1 MLKRILAVLLCIVFC
16 VLSFSAGFTAFAASD
31 AEGYGLSAFTADLVK
46 LVRTYDQG
54 NSFISDE
61 YIEDV
66 VGDEADADSL
76 EDHLPLLF
84 EMQDG
89 GIGVFSDGITIVR
102 LQNKSAQL
110 QVQTPESAYTVTADS
125 EARFENGEYI
135 VPATEVLEAFGYTVE
150 PAAKNGAV
158 VYNAFQSKRLIVKA
172 TKQIDLQGATQCV
185 SGYKNLYILQYET
198 ENAARNAYQYYLT
211 CPEVVYAEPD
221 YIRVMQ
227 AEAENL
233 SLLPDK
239 DAGSLLY
246 PVREQAQS
254 WVSEQIG
261 FEDIKLELAER
272 VLPEIVVAV
281 LDSGVDTDHELLA
294 GRLLENHFNLSTTGD
309 PNSCE
314 DDYGHGT
321 HVTGILADNTLG
333 NVKIKPY
340 KVLNNQGKGPSS
352 LIAIAVDSAVA
363 DGADIINMSLS
374 GPGESQT
381 MTDSVN
387 AAVEKGVHV
396 VASAGN
402 GKADLSKVYYSPACV
417 ESAVT
422 VSAVSQQNTLS
433 AYSNY
438 NNTIDIAAPG
448 DNIKSSYLNNT
459 YTLMSG
465 TSMAAPLVSA
475 GLAIIR
481 SVYPNKTAAEAE
493 QMLMDYAVK
502 VVENEGENC
511 FGNGILYLK
520 YILSIQPKTADPI
533 FSVEGG
539 EFHESFS
546 LTLTS
551 PEKDT
556 IILYILNSES
566 DFPDIGIL
574 NGQQYKEPL
583 TISTDTKVSA
593 VAISKGKLPSGVVTQ
608 KYTRSTGSPED
619 LFDIDKNGKITA
631 YVGTQTEVTVP
642 SSIRG
647 TAVTGIGMRAFKDNT
662 TLQSITLPDTAV
674 SVDFEAFSGCTALH
688 SVTGAGLKT
697 VGMSAFQNSAIA
709 KFPFV
714 QIESFGIK
722 AFSGCNN
729 LQNVVLDAAKSIEIS
744 AFENADGLT
753 QLHSDTVLTVGMY
766 AFRGTSLESV
776 SLPNATSVSASAFE
790 NCADLREVSMPRL
803 KTVTNALFKN
813 CIALRTVEL
822 PSVTKI
828 ATEAFCN
835 TALAQANFQN
845 VTEIG
850 KSAFS
855 GCAALKYAFFPQV
868 QSAQANA
875 FAFCRALTLV
885 YLPSLTTVQK
895 EMFAD
900 CTSLKALSLPSVITV
915 FSGAFDR
922 SYVEF
927 LQLDSAVMVLSL
939 PQTLTD
945 LVLPAAT
952 SGISAI
958 LPQNAFTVYG
968 NIGTY
973 AETFANDTENA
984 AFCAVPALLFDLPQ
998 KITAD
1003 TEYISAYAVGFHCTY
1018 QWYKND
1024 TVSNTGGTPI
1034 EGATRFYY
1042 QPNLA
1047 DDAASYYCVVES
1059 RDGEF
1064 VQSMTSAPVEN
1075 HPKFRQAD
1083 FTAYNEALEIA
1094 AAIDRTQYTAESLAV
1109 LDAAIAVDTS
1119 SYTLEQQALLDA
1131 QTETIFT
1138 AIASLRLNFHI
1149 GDVNKDNKVNAVDA
1163 RWILQSASGA
1173 RELEGNAALL
1183 ADVNGDG
1190 KVNAIDA
1197 RWVLQIASGA
1207 RTRGVSE
1214 S

>member
-1 MLKRILAVLLCIVFC
+1 MWKRFLAVLLCTVFC
-16 VLSFSAGFTAFAASD
+16 MLSFSAGFTAFAAPN
-31 AEGYGLSAFTADLVK
+31 AEEDSLSAFTADLVK
-46 LVRTYDQG
+46 LVRAYDQG

-61 YIEDV
+61 YIET
-66 VGDEADADSL
+66 VGEDEVGAGSL
-76 EDHLPLLF
+76 EEHLSLIF
-84 EMQDG
+84 KMQDG
-89 GIGVFSDGITIVR
+89 EIGVFSDGTTTVR
-102 LQNKSAQL
+102 LQNKSAEL
-110 QVQTPESAYTVTADS
+110 EVQTPTSAYTVAADS
-125 EARFENGEYI
+125 EARFENGEYT
-135 VPATEVLEAFGYTVE
+135 VPATEVLEAFGYTVS
-150 PAAKNGAV
+150 PAAKDGAV
-158 VYNAFQSKRLIVKA
+158 VYKAFQAKRLIVKA

-198 ENAARNAYQYYLT
+198 EDAARNAYQYYLT
-211 CPEVVYAEPD
+211 RPEVVYAEPD
-221 YIRVMQ
+221 YIRIMQ
-227 AEAENL
+227 GTSESM
-233 SLLPDK
+233 SLFPDK
-239 DAGSLLY
+239 GTRGLLY

-254 WVSEQIG
+254 WVSERIG
-261 FEDIKLELAER
+261 FEDIKLQLAER
-272 VLPEIVVAV
+272 LLPEIVVAV

-321 HVTGILADNTLG
+321 HVAGILADNTLG

-352 LIAIAVDSAVA
+352 LIALAVDSAVA
-363 DGADIINMSLS
+363 DGADIINMSLA

-387 AAVEKGVHV
+387 DAVEKGVHI
-396 VASAGN
+396 VAAAGN
-402 GKADLSKVYYSPACV
+402 DKADLSKVYYSPACV
-417 ESAVT
+417 ESAIT
-422 VSAVSQQNTLS
+422 VSAVSQQNTLA

-438 NNTIDIAAPG
+438 NNTVDIAAPG
-448 DNIKSSYLNNT
+448 DNVKSSYLNNT

-465 TSMAAPLVSA
+465 TSMATPLVSA

-502 VVENEGENC
+502 VVENESENLY
-511 FGNGILYLK
+511 GNGILYLK

-533 FSVEGG
+533 FSVSGG
-539 EFHESFS
+539 DFHESFS

-551 PEKDT
+551 LEKDT

-566 DFPDIGIL
+566 DSPEIGIL
-574 NGQQYKEPL
+574 NGKQYKEPL

-642 SSIRG
+642 ASIRG

-662 TLQSITLPDTAV
+662 ALQSIALPDTAV
-674 SVDFEAFSGCTALH
+674 SVDFEAFSGCTALR

-697 VGMSAFQNSAIA
+697 VGMSAFQNSTVAE
-709 KFPFV
+709 FPFA

-729 LQNVVLDAAKSIEIS
+729 LQNVSLDAAKNIEIS
-744 AFENADGLT
+744 AFENADGLL
-753 QLHSDTVLTVGMY
+753 QLQSDAVLTVGMY
-766 AFRGTSLESV
+766 AFRGTPLESV
-776 SLPNATSVSASAFE
+776 SFPNATLVSASAFE
-790 NCADLREVSMPRL
+790 NCAVLREVSMPLL
-803 KTVTNALFKN
+803 KTVSNALFKN
-813 CIALRTVEL
+813 CISLRTAEL
-822 PSVTKI
+822 PS
-828 ATEAFCN
+828 ATEISAEAFCN
-835 TALAQANFQN
+835 TALPQANFQN
-845 VTEIG
+845 VTKIG
-850 KSAFS
+850 KGAFS
-855 GCAALKYAFFPQV
+855 GCAALKYAFFPQA
-868 QSAQANA
+868 QSVQANT
-875 FAFCRALTLV
+875 FALCRALTLV
-885 YLPSLTTVQK
+885 YLPRLITLQK
-895 EMFAD
+895 ETFAD
-900 CTSLKALSLPSVITV
+900 CTSLKALSLPAVITV
-915 FSGAFDR
+915 YSGAFDR
-922 SYVEF
+922 SFVEF
-927 LQLDSAVMVLSL
+927 LQLDSAVTVLSL

-945 LVLPAAT
+945 LVLPCAT
-952 SGISAI
+952 SSVSVV

-968 NIGTY
+968 NVGTY
-973 AETFANDTENA
+973 AEAFANGTENA
-984 AFCAVPALLFDLPQ
+984 EFRAVPVLLCDLPQ
-998 KITAD
+998 KVTAD
-1003 TEYISAYAVGFHCTY
+1003 TEYISAYAIGFHCTY

-1034 EGATRFYY
+1034 EGATQFYY

-1047 DDAASYYCVVES
+1047 DNAAAYYCVVES

-1064 VQSMTSAPVEN
+1064 SRNVTSTPVEN

-1083 FTAYNEALEIA
+1083 FTAYNEAMELA

-1109 LDAAIAVDTS
+1109 LDAAIAVDTYT
-1119 SYTLEQQALLDA
+1119 YTLEQQALLDA
-1131 QTETIFT
+1131 QTEAILT
-1138 AIASLRLNFHI
+1138 AIASLQPAFCI

-1173 RELEGNAALL
+1173 RELEENAALL
-1183 ADVNGDG
+1183 ADMNGDG
-1190 KVNAIDA
+1190 KVNAVDA

-1207 RTRGVSE
+1207 RTA
-1214 S
+1214 